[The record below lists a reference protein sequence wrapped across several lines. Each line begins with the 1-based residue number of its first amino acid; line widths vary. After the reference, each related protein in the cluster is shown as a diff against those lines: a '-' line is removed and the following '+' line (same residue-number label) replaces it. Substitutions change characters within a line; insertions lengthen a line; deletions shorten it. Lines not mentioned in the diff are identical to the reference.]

1 METAAYEELLHQEGR
16 IITHV
21 VGRSMLPLLYDRESI
36 VIVESADRIP
46 PGRGDVVLY
55 KAGNRYLLHRI
66 LEIREEEYLIRGD
79 NTQVMEH
86 VPKETVLATLTGF
99 YRHPESRLVTR
110 NDISYRMYCT
120 LLPCIRMMRKN
131 KNRIKNGIRRFLR

>member
-1 METAAYEELLHQEGR
+1 METVAYEELLKQEGK

-21 VGRSMLPLLYDRESI
+21 VGWSMLPLLYDRESI

-55 KAGNRYLLHRI
+55 KTGDRYLLHRI
-66 LEIREEEYLIRGD
+66 LHVREDEYLIRGD

-86 VPKETVLATLTGF
+86 IPKHSVLATMTGF
-99 YRHPESRLVTR
+99 YRHPDSRLISR
-110 NDISYRMYCT
+110 NSLSYGIYRT
-120 LLPCIRMMRKN
+120 LLPCIRVMHRN
-131 KNRIKNGIRRFLR
+131 KSRIKRVIKKFLQ

>member
-110 NDISYRMYCT
+110 NDISYRMPGT
-120 LLPCIRMMRKN
+120 
-131 KNRIKNGIRRFLR
+131 G